1 MNQQV
6 KIMIIDFHAH
16 VYPNSIAPKAVVNVG
31 NFYQIEMRCDGTV
44 QTLLERGR
52 LAGIDR
58 FVIHSVAM
66 TPAQVGR
73 INQFIASVCAEHTQS
88 FVGFGSLHK
97 DAVDIVKDLR
107 DMTALGLKGVKLH
120 PDVQLFNLDDPA
132 LFPVYE
138 EMQGKMNLPL
148 LLHVGDYRYS
158 YSHPSRLARLLD
170 LFPKLT
176 VVGAHFGGWSVYDL
190 ALEYLKDKNCFLDI
204 SSSIMYLGNKRAEE
218 LIRLYGAERMLFASD
233 YPMWDPFEELNRFET
248 LNLTREEKDMILYQ
262 NASSIFSQT
271 QRADGIPSA

>member
-1 MNQQV
+1 
-6 KIMIIDFHAH
+6 MIIDFHAH
-16 VYPNSIAPKAVVNVG
+16 VYPNQIAPKAVVNVG

-52 LAGIDR
+52 LAGIDQ

-73 INQFIASVCAEHTQS
+73 INQFIASVCAEHPQS

-97 DAVDIVKDLR
+97 DADDLIKDLR
-107 DMTALGLKGVKLH
+107 DMVALGLKGVKLH

-148 LLHVGDYRYS
+148 LLHCGDYRYS

-190 ALEYLKDKNCFLDI
+190 ALEYLKDKNCYLDI
-204 SSSIMYLGNKRAEE
+204 SSSIMYLGNQRAEE

-248 LNLTREEKDMILYQ
+248 LHLTQEEKEMILYR

-271 QRADGIPSA
+271 QSADGN